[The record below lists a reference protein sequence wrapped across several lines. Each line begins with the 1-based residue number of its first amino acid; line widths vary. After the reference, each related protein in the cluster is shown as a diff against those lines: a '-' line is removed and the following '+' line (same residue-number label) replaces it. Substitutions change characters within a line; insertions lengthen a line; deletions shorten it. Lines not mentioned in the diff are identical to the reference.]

1 MCVVTI
7 LVFRFDYSSESY
19 SFKENFSK
27 VERQERSRC
36 GKFVPAAYEK
46 IKRPAPSLGTDHLY
60 T

>member
-1 MCVVTI
+1 MTI
-7 LVFRFDYSSESY
+7 PVFRFDYNSEGY
-19 SFKENFSK
+19 SLGENFSK